1 MMVSPTSRRP
11 FTGCRSLRTDALRGK
26 EIGIDCGSHGITQA
40 LLHAMRAS
48 IEFARARVLQAS
60 QRMTAVTPFAI
71 GAHGRSCGA
80 GTRCRPASVALLRGP
95 AGPNAAEP

>member
-1 MMVSPTSRRP
+1 M
-11 FTGCRSLRTDALRGK
+11 D
-26 EIGIDCGSHGITQA
+26 IDCGSHGITQA

-80 GTRCRPASVALLRGP
+80 EKERLPHVSEGDGP
-95 AGPNAAEP
+95 